1 MCLSKVSGNRIVMK
15 ASLYLILFAFIGFSV
30 KAQVL
35 SQFTWESNPVTTAAV
50 GPNATSVSG
59 SALSSAGGVGGTNGL
74 NAGLPTADINLTIPT
89 GGGLFDVS
97 GIDVSIDYQR
107 DESVGNFFTRGS
119 SLIITGASNLS
130 VSYRVDNG
138 AGGFNTVSSGNVFA
152 IPNDNTF
159 RTYRFVYLPATG
171 TGSLF
176 VNGTSVWTNDGPD
189 NRSMYWTGSG
199 NIVIGALLDGASQNQ
214 TFLDNLIIGAV
225 TSSPLPIELL
235 RFEAGIYIN
244 SVELFWET
252 ATEKN
257 NHYFEVERSENAEH
271 WETIGQ
277 VKGAGNSSNRKQYS
291 FVDGSP
297 HIGTSYYRLKQ
308 RDFDGKFSLS
318 PVRTVYF
325 ESYRETE
332 LQVYPNPTK
341 NTIHIQSGLLTKEDV
356 WFYDVLGKNVSAEC
370 KFVFESPQGL
380 VFDLS
385 SLEKGVYFILSHLGR
400 KKIVKE

>member
-1 MCLSKVSGNRIVMK
+1 MK
-15 ASLYLILFAFIGFSV
+15 ASLYLVLFACIGFSV

-35 SQFTWESNPVTTAAV
+35 SQFTWNSNPVTTAAV

-59 SALSSAGGVGGTNGL
+59 SAISSPGGVGGTNGL

-138 AGGFNTVSSGNVFA
+138 AGGFNTVNSGNVFA

-159 RTYRFVYLPATG
+159 RTYRFVYLPTTG

-189 NRSMYWTGSG
+189 NRGMYWTGSG

-225 TSSPLPIELL
+225 TSSPLPIELI
-235 RFEAGIYIN
+235 RFGATPEFGNVWLDWA
-244 SVELFWET
+244 T

-257 NHYFEVERSENAEH
+257 NAFFTIERSQNAEV
-271 WETIGQ
+271 WEEVAR
-277 VKGAGNSSNRKQYS
+277 VKGAENSSQIKEYS
-291 FVDGSP
+291 YVDTRP
-297 HIGTSYYRLKQ
+297 FYGTSYYRLKQ
-308 RDFDGKFSLS
+308 TDFDGRFSYS
-318 PVRTVYF
+318 SIRSVSVEKYKAA
-325 ESYRETE
+325 E
-332 LQVYPNPTK
+332 LRVYPNPTK
-341 NTIHIQSGLLTKEDV
+341 GDIHIQSNTLKKEDV
-356 WFYDVLGKNVSAEC
+356 FFFDVLGKEVSSDC

-380 VFDLS
+380 LFDLS
-385 SLEKGVYFILSHLGR
+385 ALETGVYYIYSPIGA
-400 KKIVKE
+400 KKLVKE

>member
-1 MCLSKVSGNRIVMK
+1 MVINKHIC
-15 ASLYLILFAFIGFSV
+15 FAFLFISGGYFVRS
-30 KAQVL
+30 QVI
-35 SQFTWESNPVTTAAV
+35 SQFNWNSNPVTTALV
-50 GPNATSVSG
+50 GPNSISVSG
-59 SALSSAGGVGGTNGL
+59 SALSSPGGVGGTNGL

-138 AGGFNTVSSGNVFA
+138 AGGFNTVSSGNVYA

-159 RTYRFVYLPATG
+159 RTYRFVYLPTTG

-176 VNGTSVWTNDGPD
+176 VNGTSVWTNDGPN
-189 NRSMYWTGSG
+189 NRSLYWTGSG

-235 RFEAGIYIN
+235 RFEAGLMAN
-244 SVELFWET
+244 RVELFWET

-257 NHYFEVERSENAEH
+257 NDYFQIERSADAELWEN
-271 WETIGQ
+271 IGQ
-277 VKGAGNSSNRKQYS
+277 VNGAGNSLNRKQYH
-291 FVDGSP
+291 FIDAQP
-297 HIGTSYYRLKQ
+297 LIGTSYYRLKQ
-308 RDFDGKFSLS
+308 VDFDGSS
-318 PVRTVYF
+318 SRSAMRSVQF
-325 ESYRETE
+325 EGIQDQE
-332 LQVYPNPTK
+332 LNVYPNPTQGWL
-341 NTIHIQSGLLTKEDV
+341 HIRSKVLKPKDL
-356 WFYDVLGKNVSAEC
+356 WFYDHLGKEISSSCPLVS
-370 KFVFESPQGL
+370 ESPQGL

-385 SLEKGVYFILSHLGR
+385 GLEKGVYFIHSHLGR
-400 KKIVKE
+400 AKIVKD

>member
-1 MCLSKVSGNRIVMK
+1 MK
-15 ASLYLILFAFIGFSV
+15 ASLYLVLFACIGFSV

-35 SQFTWESNPVTTAAV
+35 SQFTWNSNPVTTAAV

-59 SALSSAGGVGGTNGL
+59 SAISSPGGVGGTNGL

-107 DESVGNFFTRGS
+107 DETVGSFFTRGS
-119 SLIITGASNLS
+119 SLIITGAANLS

-138 AGGFNTVSSGNVFA
+138 AGGFNTVNSGNVYA
-152 IPNDNTF
+152 IPSDNTF
-159 RTYRFVYLPATG
+159 RTYRFVYLPTTG

-225 TSSPLPIELL
+225 TSSPLPIELI
-235 RFEAGIYIN
+235 RFGARAEFGNVWLDWA
-244 SVELFWET
+244 T

-257 NHYFEVERSENAEH
+257 NAFFTIQRSRDGEN
-271 WETIGQ
+271 WEALGE
-277 VKGAGNSSNRKQYS
+277 VKGAGNSRQIKEYS
-291 FVDGSP
+291 YVDTSP
-297 HIGTSYYRLKQ
+297 FYGTSYYRLKQ
-308 RDFDGKFSLS
+308 TDFDGRFSLTPIRS
-318 PVRTVYF
+318 VTLEKYKEP
-325 ESYRETE
+325 E
-332 LQVYPNPTK
+332 LHVYPNPTK
-341 NTIHIQSGLLTKEDV
+341 SIIHIQSKTLKKEDV
-356 WFYDVLGKNVSAEC
+356 LFFDLLGKDCSAQC
-370 KFVFESPQGL
+370 KFVLESPQGL
-380 VFDLS
+380 LFDLS
-385 SLEKGVYFILSHLGR
+385 ALETGVYYMYSPIGTIKL
-400 KKIVKE
+400 VKD

>member
-1 MCLSKVSGNRIVMK
+1 MK
-15 ASLYLILFAFIGFSV
+15 ATLYLVLFACTGFSV

-35 SQFTWESNPVTTAAV
+35 SQFTWNSNPVTTAAV

-59 SALSSAGGVGGTNGL
+59 SAVSSPGGVGGTNGL

-107 DESVGNFFTRGS
+107 DENVGNFFTRGS
-119 SLIITGASNLS
+119 SLIISGASNLS

-138 AGGFNTVSSGNVFA
+138 AGGFNTVTSGNVYA

-159 RTYRFVYLPATG
+159 RTYRFVYLPTTG

-235 RFEAGIYIN
+235 RFEAGIFIN
-244 SVELFWET
+244 QVELFWET

-257 NHYFEVERSENAEH
+257 NHYFEVERSANAEQ

-277 VKGAGNSSNRKQYS
+277 VKGAGNSSSRKYYS

-297 HIGTSYYRLKQ
+297 IIGTSYYRLKQ
-308 RDFDGKFSLS
+308 TDFDGRFSYS
-318 PVRTVYF
+318 SIRSVSVEKYK
-325 ESYRETE
+325 EAE
-332 LQVYPNPTK
+332 LKVYPNPTK
-341 NTIHIQSGLLTKEDV
+341 SNIHIQSNTLKKEDV
-356 WFYDVLGKNVSAEC
+356 LFFDVLGKEVSRDC
-370 KFVFESPQGL
+370 KFLFESPLGL
-380 VFDLS
+380 VFDVS
-385 SLEKGVYFILSHLGR
+385 ALETGVYYIYSPVGT
-400 KKIVKE
+400 KKLVKE

>member
-1 MCLSKVSGNRIVMK
+1 MK
-15 ASLYLILFAFIGFSV
+15 ATLYLVLFACTGFSV

-35 SQFTWESNPVTTAAV
+35 SQFTWNSNPVTTAAV

-59 SALSSAGGVGGTNGL
+59 SAVSSPGGVGGTNGL

-119 SLIITGASNLS
+119 SLIISGASNLS

-138 AGGFNTVSSGNVFA
+138 AGGFNTVTSGNVYA

-159 RTYRFVYLPATG
+159 RTYRFVYLPTTG

-235 RFEAGIYIN
+235 RFEAGIFIN
-244 SVELFWET
+244 QVELFWET

-257 NHYFEVERSENAEH
+257 NHYFEVERSANVEQ

-277 VKGAGNSSNRKQYS
+277 VKGAGNSSSRKYYS

-297 HIGTSYYRLKQ
+297 IIGTSYYRLKQ
-308 RDFDGKFSLS
+308 TDFDGRFSYS
-318 PVRTVYF
+318 SIRSVSVEKYK
-325 ESYRETE
+325 EAE
-332 LQVYPNPTK
+332 LKVYPNPTK
-341 NTIHIQSGLLTKEDV
+341 SDIHIQSNTLKKEDV
-356 WFYDVLGKNVSAEC
+356 LFFDVLGKEVSRDC
-370 KFVFESPQGL
+370 KFIFESPQGL

-385 SLEKGVYFILSHLGR
+385 ALEKGIYLIYTHLGS

>member
-1 MCLSKVSGNRIVMK
+1 MLKTKI
-15 ASLYLILFAFIGFSV
+15 ILVLFFQTLFFLTAR
-30 KAQVL
+30 AQVL
-35 SQFTWESNPVTTAAV
+35 SQFTWESNPVTTAVV

-59 SALSSAGGVGGTNGL
+59 SAVSSAGGVGGTNGL

-119 SLIITGASNLS
+119 SLIISGAANLS

-138 AGGFNTVSSGNVFA
+138 AGGFNTVTSGNVYA

-159 RTYRFVYLPATG
+159 RTYRFVYLPTTG

-214 TFLDNLIIGAV
+214 TFLDNLTIGAV
-225 TSSPLPIELL
+225 TSSPLPIELI
-235 RFEAGIYIN
+235 RFSATPEFGKVWLDWA
-244 SVELFWET
+244 T

-257 NHYFEVERSENAEH
+257 NAFFTIERSQNAEV
-271 WETIGQ
+271 WEEVAR
-277 VKGAGNSSNRKQYS
+277 VKGSGSSSQRRDYKHL
-291 FVDGSP
+291 DGLP
-297 HIGTSYYRLKQ
+297 FIGTSYYRLKQ
-308 RDFDGKFSLS
+308 TDFDGGSSLS
-318 PVRTVYF
+318 PIRSVTI
-325 ESYRETE
+325 EAYREAE
-332 LQVYPNPTK
+332 LKVYPNPTK
-341 NTIHIQSGLLTKEDV
+341 NTIHIHSGLIKKEDV
-356 WFYDVLGKNVSAEC
+356 WFYDVLGKDVSAEC
-370 KFVFESPQGL
+370 RFVFESPQGL
-380 VFDLS
+380 IFDLS
-385 SLEKGVYFILSHLGR
+385 SLQKGVYFILSYLGT

>member
-1 MCLSKVSGNRIVMK
+1 MK
-15 ASLYLILFAFIGFSV
+15 ATLYLVLFACTGFSV

-35 SQFTWESNPVTTAAV
+35 SQFTWNSNPVTTAAV

-59 SALSSAGGVGGTNGL
+59 SAVSSPGGVGGTNGL

-119 SLIITGASNLS
+119 SLIISGASNLS

-138 AGGFNTVSSGNVFA
+138 AGGFNTVTSGNVYA

-159 RTYRFVYLPATG
+159 RTYRFVYLPTTG

-235 RFEAGIYIN
+235 RFEAGIFIN
-244 SVELFWET
+244 QVELFWET

-257 NHYFEVERSENAEH
+257 NHYFEVERSANAEQ

-277 VKGAGNSSNRKQYS
+277 VKGAGNSSSRKYYS

-297 HIGTSYYRLKQ
+297 IIGTSYYRLKQ
-308 RDFDGKFSLS
+308 TDFDGRFSYS
-318 PVRTVYF
+318 SIRSVSVEKYK
-325 ESYRETE
+325 EAE
-332 LQVYPNPTK
+332 LKVYPNPTK
-341 NTIHIQSGLLTKEDV
+341 SNIHIQSNTLKKEDV
-356 WFYDVLGKNVSAEC
+356 LFFDVLGKEVSRDC
-370 KFVFESPQGL
+370 KFLFESPLGL
-380 VFDLS
+380 VFDVS
-385 SLEKGVYFILSHLGR
+385 ALETGVYYIYSPVGT
-400 KKIVKE
+400 KKLVKE

>member
-1 MCLSKVSGNRIVMK
+1 MNTSKHIAFSLGLLLLSR
-15 ASLYLILFAFIGFSV
+15 FAFS
-30 KAQVL
+30 QVL
-35 SQFTWESNPVTTAAV
+35 SQFSWNSNPVTTADV

-59 SALSSAGGVGGTNGL
+59 SAVSSAGGVGGTNGL

-119 SLIITGASNLS
+119 SLIIAGAANLS

-138 AGGFNTVSSGNVFA
+138 AGGFNTVTSGNVYA

-159 RTYRFVYLPATG
+159 RTYRFVYLPTTG

-225 TSSPLPIELL
+225 TSSPLPIELI
-235 RFEAGIYIN
+235 RFSATPESGKVWLDWA
-244 SVELFWET
+244 T

-257 NHYFEVERSENAEH
+257 NAFFTIERSQNAEV
-271 WETIGQ
+271 WEEVAS
-277 VKGAGNSSNRKQYS
+277 VKGSGTSSQRREYS
-291 FVDGSP
+291 HVDGLP
-297 HIGTSYYRLKQ
+297 FIGISYYRLKQ
-308 RDFDGKFSLS
+308 TDFDGSSSLS
-318 PVRTVYF
+318 PIRSVTIEKYQQ
-325 ESYRETE
+325 TE
-332 LQVYPNPTK
+332 LTVYPNPTK
-341 NTIHIQSGLLTKEDV
+341 STIHILGNTLKKEDV
-356 WFYDVLGKNVSAEC
+356 LFFDLLGKEVSAKC
-370 KFVFESPQGL
+370 ILVFESPQGL
-380 VFDLS
+380 LFDLS
-385 SLEKGVYFILSHLGR
+385 ALETGIYYIYSPIGT

>member
-1 MCLSKVSGNRIVMK
+1 MQANKQ
-15 ASLYLILFAFIGFSV
+15 LYITFLLIFGGYFVRS
-30 KAQVL
+30 QVI
-35 SQFTWESNPVTTAAV
+35 SQFNWNSNPVTAAAV
-50 GPNATSVSG
+50 GPNAISVSG
-59 SALSSAGGVGGTNGL
+59 SAVSSPGGVGGTNGL
-74 NAGLPTADINLTIPT
+74 NAGLPTADINLVIPT

-107 DESVGNFFTRGS
+107 DESVGSFFTRGS

-138 AGGFNTVSSGNVFA
+138 AGGFNTVTSGNVYA

-159 RTYRFVYLPATG
+159 RTYRFVYLPTTG

-199 NIVIGALLDGASQNQ
+199 NIVIGSMLDGASQNQ

-235 RFEAGIYIN
+235 RFEAGISIHQ
-244 SVELFWET
+244 VELFWET

-257 NHYFEVERSENAEH
+257 NHYFEVERSANAEH

-277 VKGAGNSSNRKQYS
+277 VKGAGNSSSRKYYS

-297 HIGTSYYRLKQ
+297 IIGTSYYRLKQ
-308 RDFDGKFSLS
+308 TDFDGRFSYS
-318 PVRTVYF
+318 SIRSVSVEKYKAA
-325 ESYRETE
+325 E
-332 LQVYPNPTK
+332 LNVYPNPTK
-341 NTIHIQSGLLTKEDV
+341 GSIHIQGQTLKREDLLFFDI
-356 WFYDVLGKNVSAEC
+356 LGKEVSRDC

-380 VFDLS
+380 LFDLS
-385 SLEKGVYFILSHLGR
+385 ALETGVYYIYSPFGT
-400 KKIVKE
+400 KKLVKE